1 MPNDTPVPAM
11 VRAPRPSRPDD
22 TADAEAL
29 VAEWAPGEAPVRW
42 VGGRE
47 DEATLLWVAT
57 EGRVLLLVREYHAR
71 KVTEVRYTELHEV
84 HWTRDR
90 QGARVR
96 LYAAGRKFA
105 LEGADPT
112 RAEGFVQ
119 WVRDRLP
126 SRAAY
131 APPLAGP
138 PAPPP
143 AAQGRLA
150 SLADVARLLDRGVLN
165 EAEFAALKRR
175 LLGG

>member
-1 MPNDTPVPAM
+1 MLNDMRLTAPV
-11 VRAPRPSRPDD
+11 RPRHPSRPDD
-22 TADAEAL
+22 APDAEAL
-29 VAEWAPGEAPVRW
+29 VAERAPGETPARW

-47 DEATLLWVAT
+47 DEATVLWVAT
-57 EGRVLLLVREYHAR
+57 EGRVLLLEREYHAR
-71 KVTEVRYTELHEV
+71 KVTEVRYPELHEV

-96 LYAAGRKFA
+96 LYASGRKFA
-105 LEGADPT
+105 LEGADPA

-131 APPLAGP
+131 APPLLGPTTAP
-138 PAPPP
+138 PAT
-143 AAQGRLA
+143 QDRLA
-150 SLADVARLLDRGVLN
+150 SLADLARLLDRGVLN
-165 EAEFAALKRR
+165 EAEFMALKRR

>member
-1 MPNDTPVPAM
+1 MLNDMRVTTPVRPLRPA
-11 VRAPRPSRPDD
+11 RPDD
-22 TADAEAL
+22 AADAEAL
-29 VAEWAPGEAPVRW
+29 VAERAHGEAPARW

-57 EGRVLLLVREYHAR
+57 EGRVLLLEREGRGR
-71 KVTEVRYTELHEV
+71 KVTEVRYPELHEV

-105 LEGADPT
+105 LEGADPA

-126 SRAAY
+126 NRAAY

-138 PAPPP
+138 PPAPP
-143 AAQGRLA
+143 ATQATLA
-150 SLADVARLLDRGVLN
+150 SLADLGRLLDRGVLN
-165 EAEFAALKRR
+165 EAEFTALKRR